1 MVGRYYSGYLADDED
16 LQGAQLQ
23 RDKSSNKPTVTQVRK
38 THDWKAL
45 LRPAS
50 PCGSPAVMAF
60 STFEID
66 NKVEEKGKQDDP
78 ISNVHRA
85 AQDFSNFVDF
95 LVDMDAL
102 DSLQQTMEEAIRK
115 IREVIMEDEEGLLDF
130 KEDVSSS
137 PESESWTIS
146 CRKQCDCFSSSH
158 YPSTSSSEEDC
169 KECFKSKAGDKL
181 GSETKLQ
188 NQCLLD
194 KFVAQAP
201 KKETRR
207 RTEEVAGIVHK
218 KSVTEKS
225 ADYYFRQEHFHIWA
239 QLAESSVGL
248 HGQRATSDFFSKI
261 KKKDKSQF
269 EKDSSFDTKH
279 IEKEITN
286 VQKRPTPSDT
296 ALYYPGQQPFETLD
310 FLEENK
316 LFSALQD
323 IVNQAILELLNTTKK
338 DGSPLFNMA
347 DDSGIIGDSQPCGDD
362 LNVTSLYEK
371 SSSPGKIDESTQT
384 ASENAE
390 KGKTEEEKTEEGK
403 ESKSKTGKKTLKEST
418 QKSKHKPQSLHKSK
432 PKSPLEKPPS
442 KPKYV
447 PPPLPKSKPRAV
459 DEAPPPKAKYVP
471 PPLPK
476 SKPRPPVEKPPPKP
490 KYEPPPLPKPKPKKP
505 AMVEEELSFSQ
516 STGRFLSRHQFYRQ
530 ILKKDLSGGRLKG
543 KLYRRQEEIVDFL
556 VENAARHVLYK
567 YNYEKSL
574 SEKLGFISV
583 PVTKILLEIMFGFK
597 KLKGS
602 GIRLSSQIDWAE
614 VYQQVHA
621 KRPAKPPK
629 LTSKSGDQKTAHSK
643 PKMITGKVKLIE
655 KPTEQNISSLPEITE
670 IVPLKFPDDIPQ
682 SGEDLQGLDSVEAL
696 RQMSFSGKSII
707 PIDSQRKLSAALLD
721 TEGQNSI
728 ESSRQSL
735 SSRRASITSESNRK
749 SPTVLSDTEA
759 QNSVEPLWEAS
770 SSRRTS
776 ITRESSRKSS
786 TVLLDTEGQNSVE
799 PLRQT
804 SSSRRTS
811 IMEGSNRK
819 SSTILP
825 DTEGQNSVESLRQSS
840 FSQRTSITGDSSR
853 KSSTV
858 LPKI

>member
-23 RDKSSNKPTVTQVRK
+23 RDKSSNKPTVSQVRK
-38 THDWKAL
+38 TYDWKAL

-50 PCGSPAVMAF
+50 PCGCHNPAVSPDVTAF
-60 STFEID
+60 STFETD
-66 NKVEEKGKQDDP
+66 NKVEKKGKQGDP
-78 ISNVHRA
+78 ISNVHGA

-137 PESESWTIS
+137 PESESLTIS
-146 CRKQCDCFSSSH
+146 CRKQCFSSSH
-158 YPSTSSSEEDC
+158 YSSTSSSEEDW
-169 KECFKSKAGDKL
+169 KECFKSKAGDKM
-181 GSETKLQ
+181 GSDTKLQ
-188 NQCLLD
+188 NQCMLD

-201 KKETRR
+201 KKETRKR
-207 RTEEVAGIVHK
+207 MEEVAGIVHT

-239 QLAESSVGL
+239 QLAKSSVGF
-248 HGQRATSDFFSKI
+248 HEQRATSDFFSKI

-269 EKDSSFDTKH
+269 EKDSSFDTKY

-296 ALYYPGQQPFETLD
+296 ALCYPGQQPFEPLD

-316 LFSALQD
+316 LVSALQD

-347 DDSGIIGDSQPCGDD
+347 DDSGITGDSQPCG
-362 LNVTSLYEK
+362 
-371 SSSPGKIDESTQT
+371 SSPGNIDESTQT
-384 ASENAE
+384 ASENVE
-390 KGKTEEEKTEEGK
+390 EGKTEEEKTEEGN
-403 ESKSKTGKKTLKEST
+403 ESKSQTREKTLKEST
-418 QKSKHKPQSLHKSK
+418 QKSKHGPQSLHKSK
-432 PKSPLEKPPS
+432 SKSPLEKPPS

-459 DEAPPPKAKYVP
+459 EEAPPPKAKYVP

-490 KYEPPPLPKPKPKKP
+490 KYVPPPLPKPKPKKP
-505 AMVEEELSFSQ
+505 AMAEEERSFSQ
-516 STGRFLSRHQFYRQ
+516 STGRFLSRHQFYGQ
-530 ILKKDLSGGRLKG
+530 ILKTDLSGGHLKG

-556 VENAARHVLYK
+556 VENAAKHVLYK

-583 PVTKILLEIMFGFK
+583 PVTKVLLEIMFGFK

-614 VYQQVHA
+614 VYQQVNA
-621 KRPAKPPK
+621 KRPTKPQK
-629 LTSKSGDQKTAHSK
+629 LSSKSGDKKTAHSK

-696 RQMSFSGKSII
+696 RQMSFSRKSII
-707 PIDSQRKLSAALLD
+707 PIDSQRKLSAVLLD

-749 SPTVLSDTEA
+749 SPTVLPDTEA
-759 QNSVEPLWEAS
+759 QDSVEPLWEAS

-799 PLRQT
+799 PLWQT

-811 IMEGSNRK
+811 IMEGNNRK
-819 SSTILP
+819 SLTILP

>member
-23 RDKSSNKPTVTQVRK
+23 TDKSSNKPTVTQVRK
-38 THDWKAL
+38 TYDWKAL

-50 PCGSPAVMAF
+50 PCGCQNPTASPDVMAF
-60 STFEID
+60 SAFESD
-66 NKVEEKGKQDDP
+66 NKLEKKGKQDDP
-78 ISNVHRA
+78 FSNIQGA

-95 LVDMDAL
+95 LIDMDAL

-115 IREVIMEDEEGLLDF
+115 IREVIVEDEGGLLDF

-146 CRKQCDCFSSSH
+146 CRKHCDCFSSSH

-169 KECFKSKAGDKL
+169 KECFKSKAGHKL

-188 NQCLLD
+188 NQCMLD
-194 KFVAQAP
+194 KFVAQAT

-207 RTEEVAGIVHK
+207 GTEEVAGIFHT
-218 KSVTEKS
+218 KSVTEKAS
-225 ADYYFRQEHFHIWA
+225 DYYFRQEHFHIWA
-239 QLAESSVGL
+239 QLADSSVGL
-248 HGQRATSDFFSKI
+248 HEQRATSDFFSKI
-261 KKKDKSQF
+261 KKKDKSQS
-269 EKDSSFDTKH
+269 EKDSSFDIKH

-286 VQKRPTPSDT
+286 VLKQPAPSDT
-296 ALYYPGQQPFETLD
+296 DYPGQQPFETLD

-316 LFSALQD
+316 LVSALQD
-323 IVNQAILELLNTTKK
+323 IVNQAILEILNATKK

-347 DDSGIIGDSQPCGDD
+347 DDSGITGDD
-362 LNVTSLYEK
+362 LNVTNLCEK
-371 SSSPGKIDESTQT
+371 SSSPGNIDESTQT

-390 KGKTEEEKTEEGK
+390 EGKTKEEKTEEEKEP
-403 ESKSKTGKKTLKEST
+403 KTREKTLKEST
-418 QKSKHKPQSLHKSK
+418 QKSKHGPQSLHKSK
-432 PKSPLEKPPS
+432 PKSPPEKPPS

-447 PPPLPKSKPRAV
+447 PPPLPKSKPRAA
-459 DEAPPPKAKYVP
+459 DEAPPPKSKYVP

-476 SKPRPPVEKPPPKP
+476 SKPRPPAEKPPPKP
-490 KYEPPPLPKPKPKKP
+490 KYVPPPLPKPKPKKP
-505 AMVEEELSFSQ
+505 AMVEDELPFSQ
-516 STGRFLSRHQFYRQ
+516 STGHFLSRHQFHSQ
-530 ILKKDLSGGRLKG
+530 IFNKDQSGGHLKG
-543 KLYRRQEEIVDFL
+543 KLSRRQEEIVDFL
-556 VENAARHVLYK
+556 VENAAKHVLYK

-583 PVTKILLEIMFGFK
+583 PVTKVLLEIMFGFK

-621 KRPAKPPK
+621 KRPTKPQK
-629 LTSKSGDQKTAHSK
+629 LRSKSCDKKNAHSK
-643 PKMITGKVKLIE
+643 PKVITGKVKVIE
-655 KPTEQNISSLPEITE
+655 KPNEQNISALPEITE
-670 IVPLKFPDDIPQ
+670 IVPLKFSDDIPQ

-696 RQMSFSGKSII
+696 RQMSFSRKSII
-707 PIDSQRKLSAALLD
+707 PIDSQRKLSAVLLD
-721 TEGQNSI
+721 TECQNSI

-735 SSRRASITSESNRK
+735 SSRRTSITSESNRK
-749 SPTVLSDTEA
+749 SPTLLPDTEL

-776 ITRESSRKSS
+776 ITRDSSRKSS
-786 TVLLDTEGQNSVE
+786 TVLLDTEGQNSAE
-799 PLRQT
+799 PLRQA

-819 SSTILP
+819 SSTILL
-825 DTEGQNSVESLRQSS
+825 DTEGQNSVESLRQPS

>member
-16 LQGAQLQ
+16 LQGTRLQ
-23 RDKSSNKPTVTQVRK
+23 RDKSSHKPTVSQVRK
-38 THDWKAL
+38 NYDWKAL

-50 PCGSPAVMAF
+50 PGGCHNPTVPPDVTAF
-60 STFEID
+60 STFETD
-66 NKVEEKGKQDDP
+66 NKVEKKGKQDDP
-78 ISNVHRA
+78 ISNVHGA

-115 IREVIMEDEEGLLDF
+115 IREVIMEDEEGLIDF

-137 PESESWTIS
+137 PESESLTIS
-146 CRKQCDCFSSSH
+146 CQKQCDCFSSSN
-158 YPSTSSSEEDC
+158 YSSTSSSEEDW
-169 KECFKSKAGDKL
+169 KECFKSKAGDKM

-188 NQCLLD
+188 NQCMLD

-201 KKETRR
+201 KKETRKR
-207 RTEEVAGIVHK
+207 MEEVAGIVHT

-248 HGQRATSDFFSKI
+248 HEQRATSDFFSKI

-269 EKDSSFDTKH
+269 EKDSSFDTKY
-279 IEKEITN
+279 IGKEITN

-296 ALYYPGQQPFETLD
+296 ALCYPGQQPFEPLD

-316 LFSALQD
+316 LVSALQD

-347 DDSGIIGDSQPCGDD
+347 DDSGITGDAQPCG
-362 LNVTSLYEK
+362 
-371 SSSPGKIDESTQT
+371 SSPGNIDESTQT
-384 ASENAE
+384 ASENVE
-390 KGKTEEEKTEEGK
+390 EGKTEEEKTEERK
-403 ESKSKTGKKTLKEST
+403 ESKSQTREKTIKEST
-418 QKSKHKPQSLHKSK
+418 QKSKHGPQSLHKSK

-447 PPPLPKSKPRAV
+447 PPPLPKSKPRAAEEEPPPKAKYV
-459 DEAPPPKAKYVP
+459 PPPLPKSKPRAAEEEPPPKAKYVP

-490 KYEPPPLPKPKPKKP
+490 KYVPPPLPKPKPKKP
-505 AMVEEELSFSQ
+505 AMAEEELSFSQ
-516 STGRFLSRHQFYRQ
+516 VALHQSYRQ
-530 ILKKDLSGGRLKG
+530 ILKTDLSGGRLKG

-556 VENAARHVLYK
+556 VENAAKHVLYK

-583 PVTKILLEIMFGFK
+583 PVTKVLLEIMFGFK

-602 GIRLSSQIDWAE
+602 SIRLSSQIDWAE
-614 VYQQVHA
+614 VYQQVNA
-621 KRPAKPPK
+621 KRPTKPQK
-629 LTSKSGDQKTAHSK
+629 LSSKSGDKKTAHSK

-682 SGEDLQGLDSVEAL
+682 SGEDLQGLDSVDAL
-696 RQMSFSGKSII
+696 RQMSFSRKSII
-707 PIDSQRKLSAALLD
+707 PIDSQRKLSAVLLD

-728 ESSRQSL
+728 ESSRQAL
-735 SSRRASITSESNRK
+735 SSQRA
-749 SPTVLSDTEA
+749 
-759 QNSVEPLWEAS
+759 
-770 SSRRTS
+770 S
-776 ITRESSRKSS
+776 ITRESSQKAS

-799 PLRQT
+799 PLWQT

>member
-1 MVGRYYSGYLADDED
+1 MVGSYYSGYLADDED

-38 THDWKAL
+38 TYDWKAL
-45 LRPAS
+45 LRPTS
-50 PCGSPAVMAF
+50 PCGCQNPTVSRDVMAF
-60 STFEID
+60 SAFERD
-66 NKVEEKGKQDDP
+66 NKVEKKGKQDDP
-78 ISNVHRA
+78 FSNIHGA

-115 IREVIMEDEEGLLDF
+115 IKEVIMEDEEGF

-137 PESESWTIS
+137 PESESCTIS
-146 CRKQCDCFSSSH
+146 CRKQWDCFSSSH

-169 KECFKSKAGDKL
+169 KECFKSKVRHNL

-188 NQCLLD
+188 NQSMLA
-194 KFVAQAP
+194 KFVARAP

-207 RTEEVAGIVHK
+207 RTEDVAGIFHT

-225 ADYYFRQEHFHIWA
+225 TDYYFRQEHFHIWA
-239 QLAESSVGL
+239 QLAESSVGR
-248 HGQRATSDFFSKI
+248 HEQRATSDFLSKI

-269 EKDSSFDTKH
+269 ERDSSFDIKQ

-286 VQKRPTPSDT
+286 VQKQPTPSDT
-296 ALYYPGQQPFETLD
+296 ILYYPGQQPFETLD
-310 FLEENK
+310 VLEENK

-323 IVNQAILELLNTTKK
+323 IVNQAILELLNATKK

-347 DDSGIIGDSQPCGDD
+347 DDSGITGDSQPCGDD

-371 SSSPGKIDESTQT
+371 SSSPGNIDESTQT

-390 KGKTEEEKTEEGK
+390 EEE
-403 ESKSKTGKKTLKEST
+403 SKTREKTLKEST
-418 QKSKHKPQSLHKSK
+418 EKSKHRPKSK
-432 PKSPLEKPPS
+432 PKSPPEKPPS

-447 PPPLPKSKPRAV
+447 PPPLPKSKPRVAE
-459 DEAPPPKAKYVP
+459 EAPPPKAKYVP

-490 KYEPPPLPKPKPKKP
+490 KYVPPPLPKPKPKKP
-505 AMVEEELSFSQ
+505 PMVEEEHPFSQ
-516 STGRFLSRHQFYRQ
+516 STGHFLSSHQFHSQ
-530 ILKKDLSGGRLKG
+530 GHLKG

-556 VENAARHVLYK
+556 VENAAKHVLYK

-583 PVTKILLEIMFGFK
+583 PVTKVLLEIMFGFK

-602 GIRLSSQIDWAE
+602 SIRLSSRIDWAE
-614 VYQQVHA
+614 VYQQIHA
-621 KRPAKPPK
+621 KRPTKPPK
-629 LTSKSGDQKTAHSK
+629 LRSKSGDKKIAHSK

-670 IVPLKFPDDIPQ
+670 IVPLKFPNDIPE

-696 RQMSFSGKSII
+696 RQMSFSRKSII
-707 PIDSQRKLSAALLD
+707 PTDSQRKLSSVLLD

-735 SSRRASITSESNRK
+735 SSRRASITSESNSK
-749 SPTVLSDTEA
+749 SPTVLLDTES
-759 QNSVEPLWEAS
+759 QNSVEPQGQAS

-776 ITRESSRKSS
+776 I
-786 TVLLDTEGQNSVE
+786 N
-799 PLRQT
+799 
-804 SSSRRTS
+804 
-811 IMEGSNRK
+811 EGSNRN